1 MSLNKRLILL
11 LLPVILLGYGVSTYL
26 VYQYQKSNVIE
37 LEQAKLEQRMYQLQ
51 GIFKEEASTVDSL
64 MALFLEGGY
73 LSNFLQSTSSSY
85 RDIAL
90 SQSLT
95 LLTTQAQLNRN
106 PRVSFA
112 LFSGDGEELFYFE
125 RSSDPFATISDEQN
139 QMSMQMIKNRVSTD
153 WRLFNDTSPSTVIRG
168 RLLDKL
174 ALVPFKGRDVK
185 DSIQLSFAVRMDMFS
200 DYLESLKQ
208 SYQATIEWESRPTL
222 FVNELGYSIRLSP
235 SQFLTLK
242 PNDSVLAKP
251 LSQLSL
257 QLTAIALFL
266 AVFTFGL
273 LVTLISRFITAPI
286 GELDKEL
293 TQVMNYQKDNISL
306 SANKSEIGQLSKKFH
321 NLFEQLQSN
330 LKKTH
335 EMAIT
340 DTLTALPNRF
350 RFYEY
355 SRHVL
360 AKANQENAL
369 VSLVYIDLDNFK
381 FVNDKL
387 GHEAGDDLL
396 CFLAQDLQRLIE
408 PILKQRGGCMASRLS
423 GDEFAIVLTHATV
436 KEVDDLAKSVV
447 ALFEGGYESDQYYF
461 PVSASMGIASFPK
474 DGKTL
479 KELIANADM
488 AMYNA
493 KRSGKNCYSYYSVN
507 IAAGARR
514 TKMIED
520 ALKMIDCDEEFFL
533 VYMPYTDADDH
544 IKGFEVLI
552 RWNSPELGVIH
563 PDEFIPIAE
572 QTGSYAKIDRW
583 VFETA
588 FKSLPKV
595 RRIFGEE
602 CILSINI
609 SAAELSHH
617 SVLQHL
623 DELKSQYQIDDKSIE
638 LELTET
644 FSYVQTG
651 SVFDVLNGL
660 QNSGFSIA
668 IDDFGVGYTPLLH
681 MIDYPVNKVKL
692 DKVLTERITDSQ
704 YAKLLP
710 PLIQLCHLQ
719 DIVVTAEGIEDT
731 FQLQCLKEAG
741 CDFFQGFWLSKPM
754 PLEELEDW
762 YHVYRNKT
770 PD

>member
-1 MSLNKRLILL
+1 MNLNKRLILL
-11 LLPVILLGYGVSTYL
+11 LLPVILLGYGVATYF
-26 VYQYQKSNVIE
+26 VFQYQKSNIIE

-51 GIFKEEASTVDSL
+51 SIFKEEASTVDSM

-73 LSNFLQSTSSSY
+73 LSNFLKSTSSSY

-106 PRVSFA
+106 HRVSFA
-112 LFSGDGEELFYFE
+112 LFSGEGEELFYFE
-125 RSSDPFATISDEQN
+125 RSSDPFATINDEQAE
-139 QMSMQMIKNRVSTD
+139 MSVQMIKNRVSTD
-153 WRLFNDTSPSTVIRG
+153 WKLVHDKSPGIVIRG
-168 RLLDKL
+168 RVLDRL
-174 ALVPFKGRDVK
+174 ALVPFRGRDFE
-185 DSIQLSFAVRMDMFS
+185 DSIQLSFAIRTDMFS
-200 DYLESLKQ
+200 GYLESLKEA
-208 SYQATIEWESRPTL
+208 YEATIEWKRRPASLT
-222 FVNELGYSIRLSP
+222 NELVHSIELSP
-235 SQFLTLK
+235 NQFLTIK
-242 PNDSVLAKP
+242 PSANVLAEP

-257 QLTAIALFL
+257 KLTAIAFFL

-273 LVTLISRFITAPI
+273 LVALISRFITAPI
-286 GELDKEL
+286 GELDREL
-293 TQVMNYQKDNISL
+293 TQVMNYQRDNISL
-306 SANKSEIGQLSKKFH
+306 SANKSEIGQLRKKFH
-321 NLFEQLQSN
+321 ILFEQLQRN

-360 AKANQENAL
+360 TKAEQENLL

-408 PILKQRGGCMASRLS
+408 PILQQRGGCMASRLS
-423 GDEFAIVLTHATV
+423 GDEFAIVLTHATA

-447 ALFEGGYESDQYYF
+447 DLFVGGYESDQHYF

-474 DGKTL
+474 DGNTL

-493 KRSGKNCYSYYSVN
+493 KRSGKNRYKYYSVN
-507 IAAGARR
+507 IAASARR
-514 TKMIED
+514 TKTIED
-520 ALKMIDCDEEFFL
+520 SLKMIDCDEEFSL
-533 VYMPYTDADDH
+533 VYMPYTDTGDH

-552 RWNSPELGVIH
+552 RWSSPELGIIH

-595 RRIFGEE
+595 RSIFGKE

-623 DELKSQYQIDDKSIE
+623 VELKEQYQIDDKSIE

-668 IDDFGVGYTPLLH
+668 IDDFGAGYTPLLH

-692 DKVLTERITDSQ
+692 DKVLTERITDSE

-719 DIVVTAEGIEDT
+719 DIAVTAEGIENT
-731 FQLQCLKEAG
+731 FQLQFLKEAG

-754 PLEELEDW
+754 TLDELEDW
-762 YHVYRNKT
+762 YDVYRT
-770 PD
+770 RTL